1 MDKIVKNDGKGLVE
15 LLGLNYGTLKHQGN
29 YCFTAYRDGREV
41 EIFTEPTDE
50 EGKNIRVTSV
60 YIDGEEYEFCEWC
73 GELMPIDE
81 MRKEVKLG
89 YLCRNC
95 QSAIASRGE
104 QLTYE
109 D

>member
-1 MDKIVKNDGKGLVE
+1 MDKIVKNDGKGLAE
-15 LLGLNYGTLKHQGN
+15 LLGLDEGTLKHKAN
-29 YCFTAYRDGREV
+29 YYFTAARGGSRV
-41 EIFTEPTDE
+41 EIYTEPADE
-50 EGKNIRVTSV
+50 EGETIRVNSV

-73 GELMPIDE
+73 GELMPMDE
-81 MRKEVKLG
+81 MRKEIQLG

>member
-15 LLGLNYGTLKHQGN
+15 LLGLDEGTLEHQGN
-29 YCFTAYRDGREV
+29 YCFMAARGDSRVDIY
-41 EIFTEPTDE
+41 TEPADE
-50 EGKNIRVTSV
+50 EGETIRVNGV
-60 YIDGEEYEFCEWC
+60 YIDDEEYGFCEWC

-81 MRKEVKLG
+81 MRKEVHLG

-95 QSAIASRGE
+95 QMAIASRGE
-104 QLTYE
+104 KLTYE